1 MCADHAPTGSA
12 CLLRVAGVPAAA
24 LADLGN
30 TALFDRIRAH
40 LDDELD
46 YRWFGR
52 ELALRVGDELVPHPE
67 LTHSLRRLAIA
78 TVRVLRRGGLVD
90 AHACRRLAV
99 VSATL
104 GIGDALAE
112 SLLSAADRAEG
123 LAAAER
129 GLTEEIGTEQA
140 RLVGLPWRI
149 VTASPAITRILTNTA
164 PEIVAEIGERLAARQ
179 DWTAKRLRQRADYL
193 LRLMARSA
201 FKPTPRGWL
210 AQVALVDL
218 GPGPG
223 DLRVGAHAVHR
234 VADIQDGRRSL
245 AAADDLPDAWLS
257 MTALHWTRGDRLCCW
272 VDHPGGLRFVR
283 IRCTSA
289 VDAVRRVLGHT
300 ALRTSA
306 VLELLAPLPDRRA
319 VTRDFLRHLVR
330 LGVVQVSAP
339 PAAKLDGWSDRPRR
353 DDRPGFVDVYRQ
365 GVGHVALAD
374 VARLGD
380 LVAQARRL
388 AAVLST
394 GRSGRH
400 PVLGL
405 VGSRPRPITQI
416 VAEFLDNECP
426 RRKARRARAWPTAQ
440 PGTAYARLCDWLGG
454 QPGDEIDISADV
466 LDAVGAPAATPPAWP
481 VDCLVRPMADGRA
494 VLEAVVPAGVV
505 DARFAEALGRLHGR
519 VPQVEAYRAFLAHAA
534 ARCGAEPVEVLVPP
548 LGVRGANTVRRP
560 RYTDTWTGD
569 ADPSAYLAEPMTR
582 YLPLRSITIR
592 ESDGRVIAED
602 PSGRRLWPVYHATRA
617 APHPW
622 DVVLALLTAANP
634 VAELAAPFTTGDPG
648 RAFPGRTRTPRIV
661 IGGGLVLAGRTAL
674 VPRDRLPAPGAPLA
688 TRVRELARLRAWA
701 GAPRWN
707 FVRVAGGRRPLPIDL
722 DSLGAL
728 RVIDRLLAHA
738 EVPELAL
745 EEMLPDPDHLVVRDD
760 HDHRFAAQLLV
771 RLPHQADPVALAERA
786 AGALRRAQPM
796 ATVS

>member
-1 MCADHAPTGSA
+1 M
-12 CLLRVAGVPAAA
+12 
-24 LADLGN
+24 
-30 TALFDRIRAH
+30 
-40 LDDELD
+40 
-46 YRWFGR
+46 
-52 ELALRVGDELVPHPE
+52 
-67 LTHSLRRLAIA
+67 
-78 TVRVLRRGGLVD
+78 
-90 AHACRRLAV
+90 
-99 VSATL
+99 
-104 GIGDALAE
+104 
-112 SLLSAADRAEG
+112 
-123 LAAAER
+123 
-129 GLTEEIGTEQA
+129 
-140 RLVGLPWRI
+140 
-149 VTASPAITRILTNTA
+149 
-164 PEIVAEIGERLAARQ
+164 
-179 DWTAKRLRQRADYL
+179 
-193 LRLMARSA
+193 
-201 FKPTPRGWL
+201 
-210 AQVALVDL
+210 
-218 GPGPG
+218 
-223 DLRVGAHAVHR
+223 
-234 VADIQDGRRSL
+234 
-245 AAADDLPDAWLS
+245 
-257 MTALHWTRGDRLCCW
+257 
-272 VDHPGGLRFVR
+272 
-283 IRCTSA
+283 
-289 VDAVRRVLGHT
+289 
-300 ALRTSA
+300 
-306 VLELLAPLPDRRA
+306 
-319 VTRDFLRHLVR
+319 TRDFLRHLVR

-405 VGSRPRPITQI
+405 VDSRPRPITQI
-416 VAEFLDNECP
+416 VAEFLVNECP

-602 PSGRRLWPVYHATRA
+602 PSGRRLWPVHHATRA